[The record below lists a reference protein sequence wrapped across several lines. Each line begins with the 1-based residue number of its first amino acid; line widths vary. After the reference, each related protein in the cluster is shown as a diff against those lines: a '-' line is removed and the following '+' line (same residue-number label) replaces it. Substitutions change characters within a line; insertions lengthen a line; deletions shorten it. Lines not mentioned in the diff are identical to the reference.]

1 MPQKILIPLDGSK
14 LGETALHHVE
24 KLISA
29 LSAEQKVE
37 VALLQVLKPPTRLIE
52 KLSDVAGNVELPLT
66 EEEMEPI
73 KKQALDYLN
82 KAAQHLR
89 TKGVAV
95 KCNVVVDRTGRSSAE
110 EIIKAEDAISAD
122 LVAMSTHGRHGVSR
136 WIFGSV
142 TQKVLEAGKMPV
154 LIVRA
159 GEKTKD

>member
-52 KLSDVAGNVELPLT
+52 KLSDAAGNVELPLT

-95 KCNVVVDRTGRSSAE
+95 KYNVVVDRTGRSSAE
-110 EIIKAEDAISAD
+110 EIIDAISAD
-122 LVAMSTHGRHGVSR
+122 LVAMSTHGRHGLGR

-159 GEKTKD
+159 AR

>member
-14 LGETALHHVE
+14 LGETALHHIE
-24 KLISA
+24 KLVSA

-37 VALLQVLKPPTRLIE
+37 VTLLQVLKPPTRLME

-66 EEEMEPI
+66 EEEMEPV
-73 KKQALDYLN
+73 KKQALHYLN
-82 KAAQHLR
+82 RAGRHLR
-89 TKGVAV
+89 SKGVAV
-95 KCNVVVDRTGRSSAE
+95 TCSVVVDRTGRSSAE
-110 EIIKAEDAISAD
+110 EIIKAEAAINAD

-159 GEKTKD
+159 EENM